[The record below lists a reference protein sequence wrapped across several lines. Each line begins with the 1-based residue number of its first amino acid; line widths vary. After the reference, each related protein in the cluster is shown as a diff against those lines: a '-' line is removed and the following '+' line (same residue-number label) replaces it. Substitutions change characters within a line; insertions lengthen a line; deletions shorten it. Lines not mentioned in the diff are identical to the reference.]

1 MRRVLPEPTKSQLP
15 SISTWSG
22 TTVSWSMARRAAS
35 FWAADMPSSSHS
47 AWLAWPTA
55 QVTHH
60 SAMRSNIASRSGS
73 VSIFESR
80 TL

>member
-1 MRRVLPEPTKSQLP
+1 
-15 SISTWSG
+15 
-22 TTVSWSMARRAAS
+22 MARRAAS

-47 AWLAWPTA
+47 SWLAWPTA
-55 QVTHH
+55 HATHQP
-60 SAMRSNIASRSGS
+60 AMRSNSASRSGS